1 MKRVLTELT
10 QECELTAQM
19 YISGLEKKEIASLK
33 YKAVSTINNQL
44 QEAFKKLNVK
54 NGRELCRKF
63 YERLSGI
70 EFTFDFSPMIRTVV
84 TCCLLFVLIL
94 DSHCERIRLRST
106 RSIARVEVVFRSRAR
121 RYDCCLV

>member
-44 QEAFKKLNVK
+44 QEALSRSKDSVRYPVRYLSF
-54 NGRELCRKF
+54 EL
-63 YERLSGI
+63 
-70 EFTFDFSPMIRTVV
+70 SPYGFAVRG
-84 TCCLLFVLIL
+84 FLIN
-94 DSHCERIRLRST
+94 HFNNI
-106 RSIARVEVVFRSRAR
+106 
-121 RYDCCLV
+121 

>member
-44 QEAFKKLNVK
+44 QEAFSEAKCKK
-54 NGRELCRKF
+54 
-63 YERLSGI
+63 
-70 EFTFDFSPMIRTVV
+70 RT
-84 TCCLLFVLIL
+84 
-94 DSHCERIRLRST
+94 
-106 RSIARVEVVFRSRAR
+106 
-121 RYDCCLV
+121 

>member
-54 NGRELCRKF
+54 TDVNYAVSFMNDYRELN
-63 YERLSGI
+63 L
-70 EFTFDFSPMIRTVV
+70 P
-84 TCCLLFVLIL
+84 LIF
-94 DSHCERIRLRST
+94 LR
-106 RSIARVEVVFRSRAR
+106 
-121 RYDCCLV
+121 

>member
-44 QEAFKKLNVK
+44 QEAFQKLNVK
-54 NGRELCRKF
+54 TDVNCAVSFMNDYRESNLPLISLQSLEQWLHAV
-63 YERLSGI
+63 Y
-70 EFTFDFSPMIRTVV
+70 
-84 TCCLLFVLIL
+84 CLFL
-94 DSHCERIRLRST
+94 
-106 RSIARVEVVFRSRAR
+106 
-121 RYDCCLV
+121 

>member
-1 MKRVLTELT
+1 MKRVLTELA

-44 QEAFKKLNVK
+44 QEAFQKLNVK

-70 EFTFDFSPMIRTVV
+70 EFTFDFSPVYLSFELSPYGFAVRG
-84 TCCLLFVLIL
+84 FLIN
-94 DSHCERIRLRST
+94 HFNNI
-106 RSIARVEVVFRSRAR
+106 
-121 RYDCCLV
+121 